1 MTRAPWIADVLR
13 AAGLNVVE
21 QPGWETRG
29 KDFVSIDGHM
39 AHHTASPKTS
49 TLAVNLSV
57 VTNGNAVAPGPIANV
72 LLWRDGTY
80 YVIASG
86 RCNHAGKGVL
96 PWVAQDQGNTHL
108 LSTEAV
114 NDGIGELWAPAMV
127 EAYEIGTAAML
138 RHLGLDSS
146 RATTHAEYAPTRK
159 IDPAGPTGG
168 RIATLPGRSTWLP
181 VSWRERIADRLRP
194 PPPIVD
200 PDPLEDTRVNA
211 VVGLEE
217 NHSDPRRWV
226 WNGASMR
233 LLRSEAEFDHL
244 RLIFPFHSNWNTLA
258 SPYWMT
264 QADIDWFTA

>member
-49 TLAVNLSV
+49 TLTVNLSV

-114 NDGIGELWAPAMV
+114 NDGIGELWVPAMV

-194 PPPIVD
+194 PPAPT
-200 PDPLEDTRVNA
+200 PPTTLEDEPMILTNA
-211 VVGLEE
+211 EPWFGAPVGTAKFKLQA
-217 NHSDPRRWV
+217 
-226 WNGASMR
+226 NGR
-233 LLRSEAEFDHL
+233 LKLLSPAAWDAECNGTP
-244 RLIFPFHSNWNTLA
+244 ISNAATGELGVE
-258 SPYWMT
+258 S
-264 QADIDWFTA
+264 